1 MPLTISF
8 SVGFRFGSFPFRP
21 VSIAP
26 DGPQGKLIFLILEN
40 AFLLE
45 FTISY
50 FEQYNDLSTK
60 LVNLKVLYLLS
71 IKYLKSDQFFHFH
84 HKKDE

>member
-50 FEQYNDLSTK
+50 FEQSNDQIQ
-60 LVNLKVLYLLS
+60 NLENIV
-71 IKYLKSDQFFHFH
+71 Q
-84 HKKDE
+84 